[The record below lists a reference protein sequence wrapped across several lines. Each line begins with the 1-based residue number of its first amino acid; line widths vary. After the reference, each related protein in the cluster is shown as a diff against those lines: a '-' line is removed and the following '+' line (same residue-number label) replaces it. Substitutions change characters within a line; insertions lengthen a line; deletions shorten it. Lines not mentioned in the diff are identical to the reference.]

1 MRAKRLVVMT
11 VGVAFAAACGNN
23 GATGVTTP
31 GPIEYCTAV
40 APIALWITVRDS
52 VTGRAL
58 ADSASGTFQVDTTT
72 GPLVR
77 ADSLDLIGG
86 NKVGTYSVTVQRA
99 GYKTWTM
106 SGISATQTSACGG
119 VEPVKLTAAQQRQVP

>member
-1 MRAKRLVVMT
+1 MRAKKLVVMT
-11 VGVAFAAACGNN
+11 AGAAFAAACAKDGTN
-23 GATGVTTP
+23 GVTNP

-40 APIALWITVRDS
+40 APIALWITVRDA

-86 NKVGTYSVTVQRA
+86 NRAGTYSVTVQRP
-99 GYKTWTM
+99 GYQTWTM
-106 SGISATQTSACGG
+106 LGVRATQTSACGG
-119 VEPVKLTAAQQRQVP
+119 VEPVKLTAALQRQGS